1 MTGKKNE
8 QSLLISLDSLS
19 EDEPNQPAEGAVA
32 PSATGKGLGEASG
45 LIDLSA
51 LEGAGFGTDSDTSSG
66 GTDAP
71 GFMPASAVQVRSRRK
86 SSVGLVLFI
95 VAGAVALVAGGIY
108 VGKMLDD
115 PTPAPGAGTAA
126 PAAAG
131 AAPTGDKP
139 AGEKPAAAMGAK
151 PDAGADTAAAGADA
165 GAKTAEAEADAGAK
179 TAKAEP
185 KDSKRPTRRAKR
197 PTRRSPSPAAKP
209 EKPTPAAE
217 DAPKPTVAAAP
228 KAAEAPAAKPKKQD
242 EVDGLLDALNGKKAP
257 TQAAPDPTAPANDP
271 LLPERLDRKQILGV
285 VRRNA
290 AAVRKCK
297 AEPPGTGGTVPV
309 RMVISGSGKVSSA
322 DVASGPAKGTAMGAC
337 VERTVKVFRFPQFR
351 GDPMQIT
358 MPFAL

>member
-1 MTGKKNE
+1 MAGKKNE
-8 QSLLISLDSLS
+8 QSMLISLDSLT

-51 LEGAGFGTDSDTSSG
+51 LEGAGFTADPGASSG
-66 GTDAP
+66 GTDTP
-71 GFMPASAVQVRSRRK
+71 GFMPASAVPVRARRK
-86 SSVGLVLFI
+86 GSVGLVLFI

-108 VGKMLDD
+108 VGKMLDE
-115 PTPAPGAGTAA
+115 PTPAPAAGTAA
-126 PAAAG
+126 APAAG
-131 AAPTGDKP
+131 AAPTDQKPTPDKS
-139 AGEKPAAAMGAK
+139 AAAAAAATK
-151 PDAGADTAAAGADA
+151 PDAGAATAAAGADA
-165 GAKTAEAEADAGAK
+165 GAKVGEAETDAGAK
-179 TAKAEP
+179 VAKAPP

-197 PTRRSPSPAAKP
+197 PAKPSPKP
-209 EKPTPAAE
+209 DKPAPAAE
-217 DAPKPTVAAAP
+217 DAPKPAVAAAP
-228 KAAEAPAAKPKKQD
+228 KPAEAPAAKPKKQD
-242 EVDGLLDALNGKKAP
+242 EVDGLLSALDGKQAGAK
-257 TQAAPDPTAPANDP
+257 AAPDPTAPANDP
-271 LLPERLDRKQILGV
+271 LLPERLDRNQILSV

-309 RMVISGSGKVSSA
+309 RMVIAGTGKVSSA